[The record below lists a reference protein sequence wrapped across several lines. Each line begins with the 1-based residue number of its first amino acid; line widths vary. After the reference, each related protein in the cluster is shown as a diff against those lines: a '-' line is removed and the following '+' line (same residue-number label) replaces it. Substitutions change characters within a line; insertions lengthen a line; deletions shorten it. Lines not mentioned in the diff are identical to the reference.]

1 MESQDHLRGIAAM
14 LLAGI
19 TFVINDSLM
28 KITMQGLPPYEVL
41 VWRGA
46 AGAIFAFIYLI
57 YHGEARFTA
66 ALLTWPV
73 MLRALMECVAI
84 LTYIIALAHA
94 PIGDVTALFQTTP
107 LLVIVGLV
115 FLQGEKA
122 SALRFGLVL
131 IGFIGALLVAQPGR
145 GTVSGYAMLAL
156 VTAGF
161 AAVRDLAARKISA
174 EVPAMLSTFILILT
188 VLCGSII
195 CSLLFETWV
204 MPPLWLAIA
213 PLAAGLFMMLG
224 HHFTLLAYRLAKA
237 QAVAPF
243 YYSFMVFAVIVGY
256 FLFGDVPNIIGFI
269 GMAIIALSGLA
280 ILTTEKSERAD
291 VFQSPDL

>member
-1 MESQDHLRGIAAM
+1 MESQNQLRGIAAM
-14 LLAGI
+14 LLSGI

-28 KITMQGLPPYEVL
+28 KIALQSVPPYEVL
-41 VWRGA
+41 VLRGV
-46 AGAIFAFIYLI
+46 AGALLAFIYLM
-57 YHGEARFTA
+57 YRGEARFTK

-73 MLRALMECVAI
+73 IMRALLECIAI
-84 LTYIIALAHA
+84 LTYIIALAKS

-122 SALRFGLVL
+122 SALRFGLVV

-145 GTVSGYAMLAL
+145 GTVSGYVLLAL
-156 VTAGF
+156 VTAVF
-161 AAVRDLAARKISA
+161 AAGRDLAARKIAA
-174 EVPAMLSTFILILT
+174 EVPAMLSTFVLILT
-188 VLCGSII
+188 VLCGSAI
-195 CSLLFETWV
+195 CGLLFETWV
-204 MPPLWLAIA
+204 MPPPALLIA
-213 PLAAGLFMMLG
+213 PLVAGLFMMLG

-243 YYSFMVFAVIVGY
+243 YYSFMVFAVISGY

-269 GMAIIALSGLA
+269 GMAVIVLSGLA
-280 ILTTEKSERAD
+280 ILAIEKGERAD

>member
-1 MESQDHLRGIAAM
+1 MESQNQLRGIAAM

-19 TFVINDSLM
+19 TFVINDCLM
-28 KITMQGLPPYEVL
+28 KISMEGVPPYEVL
-41 VWRGA
+41 VLRGV
-46 AGAIFAFIYLI
+46 AGALLAFIYLK
-57 YHGEARFTA
+57 YRGEAHFTK
-66 ALLTWPV
+66 ALLTWPIIT
-73 MLRALMECVAI
+73 RALLECVAI

-122 SALRFGLVL
+122 SALRFGLVV

-145 GTVSGYAMLAL
+145 GTVSGYVMFAL
-156 VTAGF
+156 VTAVF
-161 AAVRDLAARKISA
+161 AAGRDLAARKIAA
-174 EVPAMLSTFILILT
+174 EVPAMLSTFVLILT
-188 VLCGSII
+188 VLSGSVI
-195 CSLLFETWV
+195 CSLLFESWV
-204 MPPLWLAIA
+204 MPPPTLLIA

-256 FLFGDVPNIIGFI
+256 FVFSDVPNIIGFI
-269 GMAIIALSGLA
+269 GMAVIVLSGLA
-280 ILTTEKSERAD
+280 ILATEKGEQAD